1 MNIEVLL
8 GKTTD
13 HLVPLEGTKFL
24 LNKQMIKDFLRLQ
37 RAAEEAGFKLEVASA
52 YRSYERQ
59 LMIWN
64 AKARGERSLLDIQG
78 QELEFSVLSP
88 EEIMFAILRWSALPG
103 SSRHHWGTD
112 FDVYDANT
120 QSLEEV
126 KLIPAETEAG
136 GPAAGLHDWLDSQ
149 ITQNDAFNFYRPYK
163 KDRGGVSPERWHLS
177 YYPLSNRFMGLY
189 TSGIFKKNLEDSD
202 ILLKS
207 ELLDH
212 AEEIYHRFFLN
223 VDLP

>member
-24 LNKQMIKDFLRLQ
+24 LHKQMIQDFLRLQ
-37 RAAEEAGFKLEVASA
+37 RAAEEAGFRLEIASA
-52 YRSYERQ
+52 FRSYERQ
-59 LMIWN
+59 LLIWN
-64 AKARGERSLLDIQG
+64 AKARGERSLLDNDG
-78 QELEFSVLSP
+78 RELEFSALSP
-88 EEIMFAILRWSALPG
+88 EEIIFAILRWSALPG

-112 FDVYDANT
+112 IDVFDANT

-126 KLIPAETEAG
+126 KLVPAESEAG

-149 ITQNDAFNFYRPYK
+149 ITQNEAFNFYRPYK
-163 KDRGGVSPERWHLS
+163 TDRGGVAPERWHLS
-177 YYPLSNRFMGLY
+177 YYPLSNRFLGLY
-189 TSGIFKKNLEDSD
+189 TSGIFKKNLEE
-202 ILLKS
+202 S
-207 ELLDH
+207 ELLLKRELLEH

>member
-24 LNKQMIKDFLRLQ
+24 LHKQMIQDFLRLQ
-37 RAAEEAGFKLEVASA
+37 RAAEEAGFRLEIASA
-52 YRSYERQ
+52 FRSYERQ
-59 LMIWN
+59 LLIWN
-64 AKARGERSLLDIQG
+64 AKARGERSLLDKDG
-78 QELEFSVLSP
+78 RELEFSALSP
-88 EEIMFAILRWSALPG
+88 EEIIFAILRWSALPG

-112 FDVYDANT
+112 IDVFDANT

-126 KLIPAETEAG
+126 KLVPAESEAG

-149 ITQNDAFNFYRPYK
+149 ITQNEAFNFYRPYK
-163 KDRGGVSPERWHLS
+163 TDRGGVSPERWHLS
-177 YYPLSNRFMGLY
+177 YYPLSNRFLGLY
-189 TSGIFKKNLEDSD
+189 TSGIFKKNLEE
-202 ILLKS
+202 S
-207 ELLDH
+207 ELLLKRELLEH

>member
-24 LNKQMIKDFLRLQ
+24 LHKQMIQDFLRLQ
-37 RAAEEAGFKLEVASA
+37 RAAEEAGFRLEIASA
-52 YRSYERQ
+52 FRSYERQ
-59 LMIWN
+59 ILIWN
-64 AKARGERSLLDIQG
+64 AKARGERSLLDNDG
-78 QELEFSVLSP
+78 RELEFSALSP
-88 EEIMFAILRWSALPG
+88 EEIIFAILRWSALPG

-112 FDVYDANT
+112 IDVFDANT

-126 KLIPAETEAG
+126 KLVPAESEAG

-149 ITQNDAFNFYRPYK
+149 ITQNEAFNFYRPYK
-163 KDRGGVSPERWHLS
+163 TDRGGVAPERWHLS
-177 YYPLSNRFMGLY
+177 YYPLSNRFLGLY
-189 TSGIFKKNLEDSD
+189 TSGIFKKNLEE
-202 ILLKS
+202 S
-207 ELLDH
+207 ELLLKRELLEH

>member
-24 LNKQMIKDFLRLQ
+24 LHKQMIKDFLRLQ

-52 YRSYERQ
+52 FRSYERQ

-64 AKARGERSLLDIQG
+64 AKARGERPLLDKEG
-78 QELEFSVLSP
+78 KELEYSTLSS
-88 EEIMFAILRWSALPG
+88 EEVMYAILRWSALPG

-112 FDVYDANT
+112 IDVFDANT
-120 QSLEEV
+120 QRPEEV
-126 KLIPAETEAG
+126 KLIPEESKAG

-149 ITQNDAFNFYRPYK
+149 IAQNKAFNFYRPYQRE
-163 KDRGGVSPERWHLS
+163 RGGVSPERWHLS
-177 YYPLSNRFMGLY
+177 YFPLSSRFLGLY
-189 TSGIFKKNLEDSD
+189 TSAIFKKNLEDSD